1 LDKGG
6 GAIIS
11 HVVVVV
17 VLNPDQVVTV
27 RQLRMEMVGRMM
39 AVSGTITRTSDVRP
53 ELYMG
58 SFKCMKCNSDH
69 NHIVQQYTY
78 TTPVCCAQQGG
89 GPCDNTKVM
98 LNSIS
103 SP

>member
-1 LDKGG
+1 
-6 GAIIS
+6 
-11 HVVVVV
+11 
-17 VLNPDQVVTV
+17 LNPDQVVTV